1 MPWCGCKGAK
11 HNAAKGSHAETSA
24 SQRPRRTFIAL
35 PEPHSADCLSWHT
48 LGARIGSPMSAAS
61 RYSSP
66 RRAEALAAIM
76 AVSYAFS
83 NLFGP

>member
-1 MPWCGCKGAK
+1 
-11 HNAAKGSHAETSA
+11 
-24 SQRPRRTFIAL
+24 
-35 PEPHSADCLSWHT
+35 
-48 LGARIGSPMSAAS
+48 MSAAS